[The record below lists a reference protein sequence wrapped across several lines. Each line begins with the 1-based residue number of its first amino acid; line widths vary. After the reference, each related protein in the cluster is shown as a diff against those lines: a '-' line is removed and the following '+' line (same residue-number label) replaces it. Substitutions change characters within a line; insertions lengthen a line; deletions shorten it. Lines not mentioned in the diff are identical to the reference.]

1 VVLVAAAGDRPGGSE
16 IWFPAA
22 NPAVVAV
29 AGVDRDGE
37 LSGASIPGP
46 EVALAAPAGDLPAP
60 APGGGYTDHTG
71 TSAAAAIVAGAAAL
85 VRAEFPELSADEVVH
100 RLIATAQDEGPPGR
114 DDRYGHGTLDLVAA
128 LTAEVPPLEPTPP
141 AAGGPTPP
149 VGTPFAAAAAVV
161 AAVAVGAVVTAGCYL
176 LMARRRTRSGPGSA
190 SASGEP

>member
-1 VVLVAAAGDRPGGSE
+1 
-16 IWFPAA
+16 
-22 NPAVVAV
+22 
-29 AGVDRDGE
+29 
-37 LSGASIPGP
+37 
-46 EVALAAPAGDLPAP
+46 
-60 APGGGYTDHTG
+60 
-71 TSAAAAIVAGAAAL
+71 
-85 VRAEFPELSADEVVH
+85 VVH